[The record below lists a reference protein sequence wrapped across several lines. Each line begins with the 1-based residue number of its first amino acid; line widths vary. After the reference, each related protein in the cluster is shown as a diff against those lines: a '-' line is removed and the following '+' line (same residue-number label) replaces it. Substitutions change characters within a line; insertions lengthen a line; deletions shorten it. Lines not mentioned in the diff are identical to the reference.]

1 MNVAFFTDRDLG
13 KMFPTILRDAE
24 LRVECHAD
32 HFRPDA
38 TDEEWLAE
46 TARRGWVAVTHDRR
60 IRYKPNEL
68 AAVIRHN
75 AALLV
80 VIGAAPYSD
89 LARSFVATVPK
100 IVAFL
105 ETQARP
111 FIAKVYRMSSSKA
124 STSSAPGAGEVQ
136 LWYPDPRP

>member
-46 TARRGWVAVTHDRR
+46 TAQRSWVAVAHDRR
-60 IRYKPNEL
+60 NCEGVSDIIFEGVGLVATGCRP
-68 AAVIRHN
+68 R
-75 AALLV
+75 AALVFGPEVLT
-80 VIGAAPYSD
+80 IN
-89 LARSFVATVPK
+89 
-100 IVAFL
+100 
-105 ETQARP
+105 
-111 FIAKVYRMSSSKA
+111 SS
-124 STSSAPGAGEVQ
+124 GESG
-136 LWYPDPRP
+136 